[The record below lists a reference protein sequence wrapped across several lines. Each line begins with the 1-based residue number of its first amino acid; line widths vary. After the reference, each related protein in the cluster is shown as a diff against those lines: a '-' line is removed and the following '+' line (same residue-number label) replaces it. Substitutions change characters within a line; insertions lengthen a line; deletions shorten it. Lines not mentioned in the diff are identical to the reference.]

1 MTRAAD
7 RSRPAHRP
15 SRREEIIDAAI
26 KVFARTGYAEA
37 SVDDIA
43 RECGV
48 AATAIYYH
56 FGGKDELF
64 NQALM
69 TSLDRFSNSVNQARA
84 TGSGKMDR
92 KVLRHVIAAG
102 QERTLAYPDEALF
115 LLHHTYRPTAEA
127 RRLQQAWEELHAQ
140 QFFDYLPQ
148 PQTVPRSPRKA
159 REQHASRLL
168 ASRVVVG
175 TTIISQAA
183 RLNEGPLSHVPLPN
197 LMEAVGDICVRI
209 VTGVEKPVTAR
220 ATAKPT
226 PAEPEP
232 SDNGAPRKRRAPR

>member
-1 MTRAAD
+1 MTDTA
-7 RSRPAHRP
+7 RPAHRP

-64 NQALM
+64 NQALS
-69 TSLDRFSNSVNQARA
+69 TSLERFSGTVNTERRSSGA
-84 TGSGKMDR
+84 TFDPD
-92 KVLRHVIAAG
+92 VLRRVISAG
-102 QERTLAYPDEALF
+102 WEHTLAHPDDALF

-140 QFFDYLPQ
+140 QAFDYLPQ
-148 PQTVPRSPRKA
+148 PQAVPRSPRKA
-159 REQHASRLL
+159 REQHATRLL
-168 ASRVVVG
+168 ASRVVVS
-175 TTIISQAA
+175 TTIVSQAA
-183 RLNEGPLSHVPLPN
+183 RLDEGPLAHLPLPKVIR
-197 LMEAVGDICVRI
+197 AVEDVCVRI
-209 VTGVEKPVTAR
+209 VTGVEQS
-220 ATAKPT
+220 
-226 PAEPEP
+226 P
-232 SDNGAPRKRRAPR
+232 SSGRKVAAS

>member
-1 MTRAAD
+1 MTRTAEQ
-7 RSRPAHRP
+7 SRPAHRP

-69 TSLDRFSNSVNQARA
+69 TSLDRFSSSVNQARA

-102 QERTLAYPDEALF
+102 QERTLAHPDEALF

-183 RLNEGPLSHVPLPN
+183 RLNDGPLSHVPLAD
-197 LMEAVGDICVRI
+197 LKEAVGDICVRI
-209 VTGVEKPVTAR
+209 VTGVEKPV
-220 ATAKPT
+220 ATGPAANREPAAAKP
-226 PAEPEP
+226 
-232 SDNGAPRKRRAPR
+232 SRNGARRKPAAAR

>member
-1 MTRAAD
+1 MSRVVD

-26 KVFARTGYAEA
+26 KVFARSGYAEA

-64 NQALM
+64 NQALV
-69 TSLDRFSNSVNQARA
+69 TSLDRFSDAVNKAR
-84 TGSGKMDR
+84 GMGGGKMDR
-92 KVLRHVIAAG
+92 TVLRHVIAAG
-102 QERTLAYPDEALF
+102 QERTLTYPDEALF

-127 RRLQQAWEELHAQ
+127 RRLQQAWEEMHAS

-148 PQTVPRSPRKA
+148 PQSVRSPRKA

-175 TTIISQAA
+175 TAIIAQAA
-183 RLNEGPLSHVPLPN
+183 RLHDGPLSKVPLAN
-197 LMEAVGDICVRI
+197 LMEAVGDVCIRI
-209 VTGVEKPVTAR
+209 VTGVEEASETRATPRAKPV
-220 ATAKPT
+220 K
-226 PAEPEP
+226 
-232 SDNGAPRKRRAPR
+232 SVSSG